1 VVVVEVREVKKNLVM
16 HVYPKTDPGHW
27 RRGVEHVRQRLS
39 QFTGRRLVSVA
50 IDTSTDRAADVCRA
64 FGGEVEIREVFNDG
78 TQEMVS
84 FPWLMQQVI
93 DDSDDVTFYCH
104 AKGCTHRENQSSHLW
119 CDAMAAAC
127 LDYPDLVDFSLR
139 RKPFVG
145 AFRSRQQV
153 GHSNASFHYAG
164 TWWWVRNRDL
174 FARDWARSDP
184 EFWGAESYPGVHF
197 QPHESA
203 CLFLD
208 RAETA
213 HLYSLAWWQSVVC
226 PAFKSWRAEFDRRG
240 IRPLS
245 EDPPLWPQF
254 REWTA

>member
-1 VVVVEVREVKKNLVM
+1 LVELESVAVKKNLAM
-16 HVYPKTDPGHW
+16 HVYPRRDPGHW

-50 IDTSTDRAADVCRA
+50 IDTSTDTAAEVERA

-84 FPWLMQQVI
+84 FPWLMGQLI

-104 AKGCTHRENQSSHLW
+104 AKGCTHKDNPASHLW

-127 LDYPDLVDFSLR
+127 LDYPALVDHCLS
-139 RKPFVG
+139 RKPICG

-153 GHSNASFHYAG
+153 GTSSAGFHFAG

-174 FARDWARSDP
+174 FAKDWQRSDP

-197 QPHESA
+197 AIHDSA
-203 CLFLD
+203 CLFFD
-208 RAETA
+208 RAETG
-213 HLYSLAWWQSVVC
+213 HLYLVDWWRTIIC
-226 PAFKSWRAEFDRRG
+226 PTFKKWRGEFDRRG
-240 IRPLS
+240 IKPLACN
-245 EDPPLWPQF
+245 PPAWPQF
-254 REWTA
+254 AEWTA